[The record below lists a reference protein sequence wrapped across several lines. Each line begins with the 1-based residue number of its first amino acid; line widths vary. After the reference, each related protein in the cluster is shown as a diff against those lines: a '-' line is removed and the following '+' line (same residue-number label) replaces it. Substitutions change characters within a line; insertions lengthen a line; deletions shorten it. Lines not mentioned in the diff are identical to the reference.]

1 MGRCKRSKGPRGQGS
16 SQGRVFIM
24 PFWARNFTI
33 TAFLSTSEHQWV
45 LRNCWRNLIKK
56 KKKTRKA
63 NPRILA
69 SRLRE
74 ARGNNTPN
82 RLATQLL
89 RMTSIYSNFS
99 LQSHP
104 WIKHE
109 GHENRENDHQVKK
122 LLIFEQTLLVNT

>member
-1 MGRCKRSKGPRGQGS
+1 MSIKKLLKEPD
-16 SQGRVFIM
+16 
-24 PFWARNFTI
+24 
-33 TAFLSTSEHQWV
+33 
-45 LRNCWRNLIKK
+45 KK
-56 KKKTRKA
+56 KKKTPKA

-74 ARGNNTPN
+74 GRGNNTPN

-99 LQSHP
+99 SQYHP

-109 GHENRENDHQVKK
+109 GHENKANDHQVKK